1 MSILGLG
8 LDDAERDADELELE
22 ELDEE
27 LELDELELDELEED
41 DELEDA
47 GDVASI
53 PFTLGAHADKNT
65 APALEP
71 RTSKAVRRSNREDM
85 SRVLLI
91 GSVGQIGICLSLG
104 LHCPF
109 ARHSAQVPVIISN
122 TRRTGV

>member
-8 LDDAERDADELELE
+8 LEDGDLDADELELE
-22 ELDEE
+22 ELDE
-27 LELDELELDELEED
+27 ELELDELEED

>member
-1 MSILGLG
+1 MSILELG
-8 LDDAERDADELELE
+8 LEDGDLDADELELE
-22 ELDEE
+22 ELDE
-27 LELDELELDELEED
+27 ELELDELEED

-53 PFTLGAHADKNT
+53 PFTLGAQADKNT
-65 APALEP
+65 APALDP

-91 GSVGQIGICLSLG
+91 GSIKQIGICLSLG

-109 ARHSAQVPVIISN
+109 
-122 TRRTGV
+122 

>member
-1 MSILGLG
+1 MLELGLEDG
-8 LDDAERDADELELE
+8 DLDADELELE
-22 ELDEE
+22 ELDE
-27 LELDELELDELEED
+27 ELEED

-53 PFTLGAHADKNT
+53 PFTLGAQADKNT

-91 GSVGQIGICLSLG
+91 GSVGQIGICFLSLG
-104 LHCPF
+104 LHYPF
-109 ARHSAQVPVIISN
+109 
-122 TRRTGV
+122 

>member
-1 MSILGLG
+1 MLELGLEDG
-8 LDDAERDADELELE
+8 DLDADELELE

-27 LELDELELDELEED
+27 LELDELEED
-41 DELEDA
+41 DELEDS
-47 GDVASI
+47 GEVASI
-53 PFTLGAHADKNT
+53 PFTLGAQADKNT

-104 LHCPF
+104 LYCPF
-109 ARHSAQVPVIISN
+109 
-122 TRRTGV
+122 